1 LRREDADVTTRG
13 RASSAFEET
22 DRTKQVGWSVVR
34 RIFERISRLER
45 AGERVIH
52 LEIGAPDFA
61 TPEHV
66 REAAKRALDLGETHY
81 SSNYGIFP
89 LRQAIARKLQTENGV
104 AYDPDSEIIVTT
116 GASEA
121 IHLSMSALV
130 SPGDEVLVPE
140 PAWPNYRNV
149 AVLLGATPV
158 AVPLREARAFELDP
172 LDVERRIT
180 SRTRL
185 LVLVSPAN
193 PTGAVLSPET
203 LRRLAGIAE
212 RHGLLVLSDEI
223 YEKLIYDGREH
234 VSVASLPGMRER
246 TVTVNGFSKAYAMC
260 GWRLGYLAAPE
271 VMVTPMV
278 KIREYMTSCVT
289 TFAQFGG
296 IAALEGPQAP
306 RLAMAEEFGRRRALI
321 VAGLREI
328 PGIAI
333 EPPGGAFYAFPSIR
347 GLGRTSAE
355 VADYLLEEAK
365 VAVVPGPAFGEVGEG
380 YVRISY
386 ANSAENL
393 TEALGRM
400 REALGKLS

>member
-1 LRREDADVTTRG
+1 LTTTERG
-13 RASSAFEET
+13 AASAFEET
-22 DRTKQVGWSVVR
+22 ERTKQVGWSVVR
-34 RIFERISRLER
+34 KIFERISRLER
-45 AGERVIH
+45 DGAQVIH

-81 SSNYGIFP
+81 SSNYGLFP
-89 LRQAIARKLQTENGV
+89 LRQAIARKLAAENGV
-104 AYDPDSEIIVTT
+104 AYDPDSEIVVTT
-116 GASEA
+116 GATEA

-149 AVLLGATPV
+149 AVLIGAKPV
-158 AVPLREARAFELDP
+158 AVPLREERAFEIDAD
-172 LDVERRIT
+172 DVERRIT
-180 SRTRL
+180 PRTRL

-193 PTGAVLSPET
+193 PTGGVLSPET
-203 LRRLAGIAE
+203 LRALAAIAE

-223 YEKLIYDGREH
+223 YEKLIYDGRKH
-234 VSVASLPGMRER
+234 VSFASLPGMRER

-271 VMVTPMV
+271 AMVTPMV
-278 KIREYMTSCVT
+278 KIREFMTSCVT
-289 TFAQFGG
+289 TFAQFGA
-296 IAALEGPQAP
+296 IAALEGSQSP
-306 RLAMAEEFGRRRALI
+306 RIAMAEEFARRRRL
-321 VAGLREI
+321 VVGGLRAI
-328 PGIAI
+328 PGVTID
-333 EPPGGAFYAFPSIR
+333 PPGGAFYAFPSVR
-347 GLGRTSAE
+347 ALGRTSAE

-365 VAVVPGPAFGEVGEG
+365 VALVPGPAFGEAGEG

-400 REALGKLS
+400 REALAAFPRI